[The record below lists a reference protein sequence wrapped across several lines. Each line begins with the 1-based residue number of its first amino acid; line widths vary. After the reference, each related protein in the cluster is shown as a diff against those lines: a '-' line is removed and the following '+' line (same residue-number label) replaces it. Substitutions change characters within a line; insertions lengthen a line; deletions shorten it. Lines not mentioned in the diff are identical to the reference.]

1 MVHKNCLETWL
12 STAKNSNCEI
22 CGYEFDVTKE
32 YKPWTKVMIKT
43 PYYSPVSI
51 ARHGIPLFGTEFLNI

>member
-32 YKPWTKVMIKT
+32 YKPWTKVMIFN
-43 PYYSPVSI
+43 PVTT
-51 ARHGIPLFGTEFLNI
+51 L